1 MAPILG
7 KVELLS
13 FTKESTVRRWTALL
27 SQRNRYEGS
36 DKDDDNGVD
45 DGDDDDKMML
55 AIVAKMTDEEEK
67 CWRKYDDTPKEQ
79 EKSEAKDF
87 PNLFGFCWRITCGMD
102 LD

>member
-36 DKDDDNGVD
+36 DKDDDDGVD
-45 DGDDDDKMML
+45 DEDDGVNDEDDGVDDVDDD
-55 AIVAKMTDEEEK
+55 V
-67 CWRKYDDTPKEQ
+67 DD
-79 EKSEAKDF
+79 DNF
-87 PNLFGFCWRITCGMD
+87 
-102 LD
+102 